1 MIIRPLNNV
10 EHALKLEYLF
20 VNKDE
25 RGNGIAS
32 FALNYLAINRDFFAP
47 NCYEL
52 FIKATP
58 NSCDLYEKRGLDK
71 CYKAIIYFTYNIM
84 R

>member
-1 MIIRPLNNV
+1 MVIRPLNNE

-32 FALNYLAINRDFFAP
+32 FSLNYLATNRDFFEP
-47 NCYEL
+47 NCNEI
-52 FIKATP
+52 FIITTP
-58 NSCDLYEKRGLDK
+58 NSCDFYEKRGLDK
-71 CYKAIIYFTYNIM
+71 YYKAKIYFTYNIM